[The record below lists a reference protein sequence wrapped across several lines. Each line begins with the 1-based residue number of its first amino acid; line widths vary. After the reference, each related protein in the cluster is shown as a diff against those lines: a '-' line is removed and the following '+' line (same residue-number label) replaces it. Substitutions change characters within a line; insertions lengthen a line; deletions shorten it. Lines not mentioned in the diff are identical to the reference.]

1 MLKFILCL
9 FITTTA
15 FAQNY
20 DYAGKFGLGAGL
32 GYNWPIFGN
41 KFQDNFDGDLNFDLH
56 GRYYFTSALG
66 LELAY
71 NRHEFQETNQALRVF
86 DIVGLYRFTPVDQF
100 SWVAGAGL
108 GMAELTRGVD
118 DGYNPA
124 LKLRLGFDYS
134 FTQSLVATLAVD
146 YQYVN
151 KTINEDNLYNA
162 NMHLFAPRFQLTW
175 YFGKCE
181 KTSGLTD
188 AAIYR
193 KEHPATDIAADDDKD
208 GVINK
213 NDKCPSTPAGV
224 KVNAYGCG
232 TKEKGIVQI
241 NINFASGKSIVE
253 KRYSNELKKLADFM
267 KENPKTNV
275 EIQGH
280 TDSSGSKELNKKI
293 SQARASSVR
302 TYLIENFKI
311 EPSRLS
317 SKGYGDEKPVESNN
331 TAQGRAL
338 NRRVIAVIS
347 E

>member
-32 GYNWPIFGN
+32 GYNWPIIKNDFN
-41 KFQDNFDGDLNFDLH
+41 HEADKHYLYDFH
-56 GRYYFTSALG
+56 GRYHFNSSWGA
-66 LELAY
+66 ELAF
-71 NRHEFQETNQALRVF
+71 NRHEFYGTTKAIQVF
-86 DIVGLYRFTPVDQF
+86 DLTALYRVNPVDQF
-100 SWVAGAGL
+100 SWVLGAGI
-108 GMAELTRGVD
+108 GAADVTKNGE
-118 DGYNPA
+118 DGLNISA
-124 LKLRLGFDYS
+124 KIRAGFDYS
-134 FTQSLVATLAVD
+134 FTQAIVGSFVID
-146 YQYVN
+146 YQQVN
-151 KTINEDNLYNA
+151 KVLNQDALPSGNI
-162 NMHLFAPRFQLTW
+162 HIIAPRFQLTW